1 MSGVPVPTRRGRATG
16 AGTLVVLVALVAL
29 VLAGCTPATPAAAPR
44 RGVPSVPAVAISGYT
59 YHVPDPLPPG
69 PPGRLLA
76 ASDLGPDPEIAGA
89 ERWELLYHST
99 DVDGQ
104 DIAVSGALFV
114 PPGPPPPGGWPV
126 VSWGHGTTGM
136 ADRCAPSETA
146 NQYYDEYAQEVASF
160 VRAGY
165 AVAATD
171 YPGLGTPGLHSY
183 LIGVD
188 EGNSMV
194 DVVTASHTVDPGL
207 SPDWFAVGHSQ
218 GGQAVLF
225 ATRAAGRAPSLHLL
239 ASVAVAPASGLS
251 VILPAVLYLG
261 DTSDLSYGVYSLI
274 GLSAVDPSVDLDR
287 LLGPA
292 GRVRLPLI
300 LVSGCLADSDASFTG
315 VTPSQIFDLTGAQ
328 VRSLSAS
335 LSAYGDP
342 DLAPVDGPVLVVQ
355 GSTDQDVPPEAT
367 AQVVAHL
374 QALGSDVTE
383 KVYPGLDHD
392 QVLGPSICAQL
403 GWLADHGGRPLG
415 HCVPYSTNLS

>member
-1 MSGVPVPTRRGRATG
+1 VSGVPVPTRRGRATG

-261 DTSDLSYGVYSLI
+261 DT
-274 GLSAVDPSVDLDR
+274 
-287 LLGPA
+287 
-292 GRVRLPLI
+292 
-300 LVSGCLADSDASFTG
+300 
-315 VTPSQIFDLTGAQ
+315 
-328 VRSLSAS
+328 
-335 LSAYGDP
+335 
-342 DLAPVDGPVLVVQ
+342 
-355 GSTDQDVPPEAT
+355 
-367 AQVVAHL
+367 
-374 QALGSDVTE
+374 
-383 KVYPGLDHD
+383 
-392 QVLGPSICAQL
+392 
-403 GWLADHGGRPLG
+403 
-415 HCVPYSTNLS
+415 